1 MTNIKSQVSN
11 LPSDFQKIVVH
22 SLNNDFDKA
31 TKIVTV
37 PFSKL
42 LASLKPNQVIVK
54 YSYLGINASD
64 INFTAGRNYGC
75 FAEYQI
81 VSERALIPV
90 PDVNPQYLGLIV
102 SGLTS
107 ALALKHHGQLGTKET
122 VLVTAA
128 AGGAGQIAVQLAKI
142 AGHHVIG
149 TCSTGK
155 ESFLKSIGCDRVINY
170 KTENVLSVLKTEYP
184 KGVDVVFES
193 VGGQMFQTCL
203 KSLAI
208 RGRLI
213 IIGAVSNYAN
223 EVKKGDAMNAFN
235 WDVVKTNALLGKSTT
250 LTGFFLNHYVSE
262 FGQTMAELT
271 ALTKNVGCD
280 KKFHSAMSITQL
292 DVMKNFILC
301 KVYPLMTNT
310 GIRVCVDRGGTFT
323 DVIAF
328 IPNHIHPKDS
338 PKPKELFR
346 PVIVKLLS
354 VDPNNYSDAPRE
366 GIRRVLEIATGVPH
380 PRNKPVETKN
390 LELVRMGTTVAT
402 NALLE
407 RKGEPTVLVI
417 TKGFKDILH
426 IGNQARPNLFDLSI
440 QTPDVLFE
448 HVIESVERVTL
459 VGYSSTTSGMKNI
472 NIPKNDKSFVQ
483 GITGEW
489 VKILQKPDLT
499 TLESEL
505 KKVREKGVK
514 SVAVCLMHA
523 YTYPEHEHHIETL
536 CKKLGFENIT
546 LSSKTIPMIKLVPRG
561 TSTTA
566 DAYLT
571 PCIQKYLNS
580 FFSGFD
586 PGMLNS
592 YNGKPAVKVEFMQSD
607 GGLVDA
613 RKFNGFKAILSGP
626 AGGVVGYAAT
636 SWEKGGKAVIGFD
649 MGGTSTDVSRF
660 GGQFEHVFETVTAG
674 IAIQAPQLDISTVA
688 AGGGSRLFFR
698 NGMLVVG
705 PESASADPGPAC
717 YRKGGPLAITD
728 ANLLLGRLDP
738 NFFPKVFNLL
748 PDFKPMT
755 IDEIAYGFIKVANE
769 SMCRPIRALTQGKGY
784 NAADHILACFGGA
797 GGQHAFAIARS
808 LGINMILIHRYS
820 SILSAYGQALADVV
834 HEVQEPS
841 AYIYSENSMATIKS
855 TAKKLIQQT
864 EKSFAEQGFPKNHV
878 KCELYLNL
886 RYQGTDT
893 AIMTLKPAGESDWDF
908 EKVFLANYKQEFGFT
923 LPGRDILIDDIRVRG
938 TGKSV
943 ATGSDVKWTAVHKD
957 LLSLKRTPVTKSSHE
972 LSIYWESVGRV
983 NTPVYLLKD
992 LSIGNEIHGPA
1003 LILDNTA
1010 TIAVEPN
1017 CQAVITKE
1025 HVVGYVGKVSK
1036 DIDEKVIKCDPI
1048 LLSVFGHRFMSIAA
1062 PHIPVHLGSMQE
1074 AVKWQMK
1081 FLSGKI
1087 KEGDVLLTNHPAAGG
1102 SHLPDITVIT
1112 PVFEK
1117 GEIVFFV
1124 ASRGHHADIGGIT
1137 AGSMPPNSREL
1148 FQEGAAIKSFL
1159 LVKDG
1164 IFDEQGITKLLLED
1178 PAKFEG
1184 CTGTRCL
1191 KDNISDLK
1199 AQVAANHKG
1208 IQLVASLIKEFG
1220 LLKVQSYM
1228 NFIQENAHHAVSD
1241 LLKKTF
1247 HTIGPKL
1254 HAIDHMDDGSPIE
1267 LTVSIDEVKG
1277 TAVFDFEGT
1286 GREVYANTNAPT
1298 SVTFS
1303 AIIYCLRCLINLD
1316 MPLNQGALGP
1326 IQIKIPKGSMLN
1338 PSETAAVVGGNV
1350 LTSQRL
1356 CDVIFKAFQAC
1367 AASQGCCNN
1376 LTFGKNAKEDGDGFG
1391 YYETIAGGSGA
1402 GPTWDG
1408 RGGVHTHMTNTRIT
1422 DPEIMERRYPVILR
1436 EFSLRSE
1443 EYFNHMGKSM
1453 LSDGV
1458 RLNGGG
1464 SGSVGMNSLI
1474 RQTPSGPLEL
1484 NFGGK
1489 NATIVNKGD
1498 RIRLQTPGGG
1508 GWGIGSGKKRKAE
1521 TTSSLPVKKAGGSLQ
1536 NYIDAQH
1543 SV

>member
-1 MTNIKSQVSN
+1 
-11 LPSDFQKIVVH
+11 
-22 SLNNDFDKA
+22 
-31 TKIVTV
+31 
-37 PFSKL
+37 
-42 LASLKPNQVIVK
+42 
-54 YSYLGINASD
+54 
-64 INFTAGRNYGC
+64 
-75 FAEYQI
+75 
-81 VSERALIPV
+81 
-90 PDVNPQYLGLIV
+90 
-102 SGLTS
+102 
-107 ALALKHHGQLGTKET
+107 
-122 VLVTAA
+122 
-128 AGGAGQIAVQLAKI
+128 
-142 AGHHVIG
+142 
-149 TCSTGK
+149 
-155 ESFLKSIGCDRVINY
+155 
-170 KTENVLSVLKTEYP
+170 
-184 KGVDVVFES
+184 
-193 VGGQMFQTCL
+193 
-203 KSLAI
+203 
-208 RGRLI
+208 
-213 IIGAVSNYAN
+213 
-223 EVKKGDAMNAFN
+223 
-235 WDVVKTNALLGKSTT
+235 
-250 LTGFFLNHYVSE
+250 
-262 FGQTMAELT
+262 
-271 ALTKNVGCD
+271 
-280 KKFHSAMSITQL
+280 
-292 DVMKNFILC
+292 
-301 KVYPLMTNT
+301 MTNT

-738 NFFPKVFNLL
+738 NFFPKIFGKSEKDPLDPNATKIAFEKIASEINSFLTAQKSGV
-748 PDFKPMT
+748 KPMT

-1048 LLSVFGHRFMSIAA
+1048 LLSVFGHRFMSIAEQMGRTLQKTSISTNIKERLDFSCALFGPDGGLVANA

-1164 IFDEQGITKLLLED
+1164 IFDEQGIKKLLLED

-1436 EFSLRSE
+1436 EFSLRSGSGGSGL
-1443 EYFNHMGKSM
+1443 HKGG
-1453 LSDGV
+1453 DGV
-1458 RLNGGG
+1458 IREIEFLETLQLSLLSERRVFQPYGLNGGG

-1508 GWGIGSGKKRKAE
+1508 GWDVGDKWFGEVESSG
-1521 TTSSLPVKKAGGSLQ
+1521 T
-1536 NYIDAQH
+1536 
-1543 SV
+1543 